1 MLNSNSSIGASTKT
15 FQTIISKRVE
25 TASNRKVENP
35 ITKYRGA
42 KNIKFQKSLNGESPL
57 VMQRMFRNI
66 DDEKTLR
73 MIVKE
78 SKNRI
83 RAEDFSTL

>member
-15 FQTIISKRVE
+15 FQTIIQRRVE
-25 TASNRKVENP
+25 TAYKRTVENP
-35 ITKYRGA
+35 IKKYRGE
-42 KNIKFQKSLNGESPL
+42 KNIKFKKSLNGESTL

-83 RAEDFSTL
+83 NRKNISKE